1 MNIKHN
7 KLRNTGILFE
17 LLVRQI
23 TADTLSGFESKAVN
37 ILKKYFTKTELG
49 REYKLYELLNKNNR
63 LTESKSNMIIS
74 TIIETS
80 KQLNKSVLKRQKYN
94 LIKEIGD
101 NYNLEDFFK
110 TKIPNYKVYASL
122 YTLLEI
128 YSEEKTIN
136 PEYVILNKV
145 NILEYL
151 TSSKISEKEVKDNVF
166 EELKHQDKDVRI
178 LTYKILLEKFN
189 SKYIDLNLNQKLI
202 LKEYINSVDNTPK
215 LKEFY
220 NTKISDIKRNII
232 VLAEKVTDKATQI
245 KLKEIPNLL
254 TELGKNQ
261 QIDNKDIL
269 NLLQYYELIEELNN
283 IHGTSKKVN

>member
-23 TADTLSGFESKAVN
+23 TADTLSGSESKAVN

-49 REYKLYELLNKNNR
+49 REYKLYELLNKNNK
-63 LTESKSNMIIS
+63 LSESKANLIIN
-74 TIIETS
+74 TIVETS
-80 KQLNKSVLKRQKYN
+80 KQLNKSALKRQKYN
-94 LIKEIGD
+94 LIKEIGT
-101 NYNLEDFFK
+101 NYNLENFFK

-128 YSEEKTIN
+128 YSGGNIVSPN
-136 PEYVILNKV
+136 QIISNKV
-145 NILEYL
+145 NILEHL
-151 TSSKISEKEVKDNVF
+151 TSSKISEKNNKDDVF

-189 SKYIDLNLNQKLI
+189 SKYVNLNNNQKSV

-220 NTKISDIKRNII
+220 NTKINDIKRNLI

-254 TELGKNQ
+254 NEIGKNQ
-261 QIDNKDIL
+261 QVDSEHVL
-269 NLLQYYELIEELNN
+269 NLLQYYELLEELNN
-283 IHGTSKKVN
+283 IHGTHKKTN

>member
-145 NILEYL
+145 NILEHL

>member
-23 TADTLSGFESKAVN
+23 TADTLSGSESKAVN

-49 REYKLYELLNKNNR
+49 REYKLYELLNKNNK
-63 LTESKSNMIIS
+63 LTESKANVIIN
-74 TIIETS
+74 TIVETS
-80 KQLNKSVLKRQKYN
+80 KQLNKSALRRQKYN
-94 LIKEIGD
+94 LIKEIGN

-128 YSEEKTIN
+128 YSEEKVIN
-136 PEYVILNKV
+136 PEQVISNKI
-145 NILEYL
+145 NILEHL

-189 SKYIDLNLNQKLI
+189 SKYTNLNINQKLV

-220 NTKISDIKRNII
+220 NTKINDIKRNII

-254 TELGKNQ
+254 VELNKNQ
-261 QIDNKDIL
+261 QVDSEHVL
-269 NLLQYYELIEELNN
+269 NLLQYYELVEELNN
-283 IHGTSKKVN
+283 IHGTSKKAN

>member
-23 TADTLSGFESKAVN
+23 TADTLSGSESKAVN

-49 REYKLYELLNKNNR
+49 REYKLYELLNKNNK
-63 LTESKSNMIIS
+63 LTESKANVIID
-74 TIIETS
+74 TIVETS
-80 KQLNKSVLKRQKYN
+80 KQLNKSILRRQKYN
-94 LIKEIGD
+94 LIKEIRN

-110 TKIPNYKVYASL
+110 TKIPNYKIYASL

-136 PEYVILNKV
+136 PNQIITNKI
-145 NILEYL
+145 NILEHL
-151 TSSKISEKEVKDNVF
+151 TSSKISEKEIKDNVF

-189 SKYIDLNLNQKLI
+189 SKYTNLNLNQKLV
-202 LKEYINSVDNTPK
+202 LKEFINSVDNTPK

-220 NTKISDIKRNII
+220 NTKINDIKRNII

-245 KLKEIPNLL
+245 KLKELPNLL
-254 TELGKNQ
+254 VELNKNQ
-261 QIDNKDIL
+261 QVDNEEVL
-269 NLLQYYELIEELNN
+269 NLLQYYELLEELNN
-283 IHGTSKKVN
+283 IHGTSKKIN

>member
-23 TADTLSGFESKAVN
+23 TADTLSGFESKSVN

-49 REYKLYELLNKNNR
+49 REYKLYELLNKNNK
-63 LTESKSNMIIS
+63 LSESKANLIIN
-74 TIIETS
+74 TIVETS
-80 KQLNKSVLKRQKYN
+80 KQLNKSALRRQKYN
-94 LIKEIGD
+94 LIKEIGT
-101 NYNLEDFFK
+101 NYNLNDFFK

-128 YSEEKTIN
+128 YSGDNIN
-136 PEYVILNKV
+136 NPNQIISNKV
-145 NILEYL
+145 NILEHL
-151 TSSKISEKEVKDNVF
+151 TSSKISEKNTKDDVF
-166 EELKHQDKDVRI
+166 EELQHQDKDIRI

-189 SKYIDLNLNQKLI
+189 SKYINLNNNQKLV

-220 NTKISDIKRNII
+220 NTKINDIKKNII

-261 QIDNKDIL
+261 QVDNDSIL
-269 NLLQYYELIEELNN
+269 NLLQYYELVEELNN
-283 IHGTSKKVN
+283 IHGTSERAN

>member
-23 TADTLSGFESKAVN
+23 TADTLSGSESKAVN

-49 REYKLYELLNKNNR
+49 REYKLYELLNKNNK
-63 LTESKSNMIIS
+63 LTESKANVIIN
-74 TIIETS
+74 TIVETS
-80 KQLNKSVLKRQKYN
+80 KQLNKSALRRQKYN
-94 LIKEIGD
+94 LIKEIGN

-128 YSEEKTIN
+128 YSEEKAIN
-136 PEYVILNKV
+136 PEQVISNKI
-145 NILEYL
+145 NILEHL

-189 SKYIDLNLNQKLI
+189 SKYTNLNLNQKLV

-220 NTKISDIKRNII
+220 NTKINDIKRNII
-232 VLAEKVTDKATQI
+232 ILAEKVTDKATQI

-254 TELGKNQ
+254 VELNKNQ
-261 QIDNKDIL
+261 QVDSEHVL
-269 NLLQYYELIEELNN
+269 NLLQYYELVEELNN
-283 IHGTSKKVN
+283 IHGSSKKAN

>member
-136 PEYVILNKV
+136 PEYIILNKI
-145 NILEYL
+145 NILEHL

-283 IHGTSKKVN
+283 IHGTSEKIN

>member
-23 TADTLSGFESKAVN
+23 TADTLSGSESKAVN

-49 REYKLYELLNKNNR
+49 REYKLYELLNKNNK
-63 LTESKSNMIIS
+63 LNESKANVIIN
-74 TIIETS
+74 TIVETS
-80 KQLNKSVLKRQKYN
+80 KQLNKSALRRQKYN
-94 LIKEIGD
+94 LIKEIGN

-128 YSEEKTIN
+128 YSEEKAIN
-136 PEYVILNKV
+136 PEQVISNKI
-145 NILEYL
+145 NILEHL

-189 SKYIDLNLNQKLI
+189 SKYTNLNINQKLV

-220 NTKISDIKRNII
+220 NTKINDIKRNII
-232 VLAEKVTDKATQI
+232 ILAEKVTDKATQI

-254 TELGKNQ
+254 VELNKNQ
-261 QIDNKDIL
+261 QVDSEHVL
-269 NLLQYYELIEELNN
+269 NLLQYYELVEELNN
-283 IHGTSKKVN
+283 IHGTSKKAN

>member
-1 MNIKHN
+1 MNVKHN

-136 PEYVILNKV
+136 PEYIILNKI
-145 NILEYL
+145 NILEHL
-151 TSSKISEKEVKDNVF
+151 TSSRISEKEVKDNVF

-202 LKEYINSVDNTPK
+202 LREYINSVDNTPK

-283 IHGTSKKVN
+283 IHGTSEKVN

>member
-23 TADTLSGFESKAVN
+23 TADTLSGSESKAVN

-49 REYKLYELLNKNNR
+49 REYKLYEFLNKNNK
-63 LTESKSNMIIS
+63 LSESKANLIIN
-74 TIIETS
+74 TIIDTS
-80 KQLNKSVLKRQKYN
+80 KQLNKSALRKQKYN
-94 LIKEIGD
+94 LIKEIG
-101 NYNLEDFFK
+101 NSYNLDNFFK

-128 YSEEKTIN
+128 YGGGNIIN
-136 PEYVILNKV
+136 PNQIVSNKI
-145 NILEYL
+145 NILEHL
-151 TSSKISEKEVKDNVF
+151 TSSKISDKNTKDDVF
-166 EELKHQDKDVRI
+166 EELQHQDKDVRI
-178 LTYKILLEKFN
+178 LTYKILMEKFN
-189 SKYIDLNLNQKLI
+189 NKYVDLNTNQKLV
-202 LKEYINSVDNTPK
+202 LKEFINSVDNTPK

-220 NTKISDIKRNII
+220 NTKINDIKRNLI

-261 QIDNKDIL
+261 QVDSENVL
-269 NLLQYYELIEELNN
+269 NLLQYYELLEELNN
-283 IHGTSKKVN
+283 IHGTHKKIN

>member
-23 TADTLSGFESKAVN
+23 TADTLSGSESKAVN

-49 REYKLYELLNKNNR
+49 REYKLYELLNKNNK
-63 LTESKSNMIIS
+63 LTESKANVIIN
-74 TIIETS
+74 TIVETS
-80 KQLNKSVLKRQKYN
+80 KQLNKSDLRRQKYN
-94 LIKEIGD
+94 LIKEIGN

-128 YSEEKTIN
+128 YSEEKAIN
-136 PEYVILNKV
+136 PEQVISNKI
-145 NILEYL
+145 NILEHL

-189 SKYIDLNLNQKLI
+189 SKYTNLNINQKLV

-220 NTKISDIKRNII
+220 NTKINDIKRNII

-254 TELGKNQ
+254 VELNKNQ
-261 QIDNKDIL
+261 QVDSEHVL
-269 NLLQYYELIEELNN
+269 NLLQYYELVEELNN
-283 IHGTSKKVN
+283 IHGTSKKAN

>member
-23 TADTLSGFESKAVN
+23 TADTLSGSESKAVN

-49 REYKLYELLNKNNR
+49 REYKLYELLNKNNK
-63 LTESKSNMIIS
+63 LNESKANVIIN
-74 TIIETS
+74 TIVETS
-80 KQLNKSVLKRQKYN
+80 KQLNKSALKRQKYN
-94 LIKEIGD
+94 LIKEIGN

-128 YSEEKTIN
+128 YSEEKAIN
-136 PEYVILNKV
+136 PEQVILNKI
-145 NILEYL
+145 NILEHL

-189 SKYIDLNLNQKLI
+189 SKYTNLNINQKLV

-220 NTKISDIKRNII
+220 NTKINDIKRNII
-232 VLAEKVTDKATQI
+232 ILAEKVTDRATQI

-254 TELGKNQ
+254 VELNKNQ
-261 QIDNKDIL
+261 QVDSEHVL
-269 NLLQYYELIEELNN
+269 NLLQYYELVEELNN
-283 IHGTSKKVN
+283 IHGTSKKAN

>member
-23 TADTLSGFESKAVN
+23 TADTLSGSESKAVN

-49 REYKLYELLNKNNR
+49 REYKLYELLNKNNK
-63 LTESKSNMIIS
+63 LNESKANVIIN
-74 TIIETS
+74 TIVETS
-80 KQLNKSVLKRQKYN
+80 KQLNKSALRRQKYN
-94 LIKEIGD
+94 LIKEIGN

-128 YSEEKTIN
+128 YSEEKAIN
-136 PEYVILNKV
+136 PEQVILNKI
-145 NILEYL
+145 NILEHL

-189 SKYIDLNLNQKLI
+189 SKYTNLNINQKLV

-220 NTKISDIKRNII
+220 NTKINDIKRNII
-232 VLAEKVTDKATQI
+232 ILAEKVTDKATQI

-254 TELGKNQ
+254 IELNKNQ
-261 QIDNKDIL
+261 QVDSEHVL
-269 NLLQYYELIEELNN
+269 NLLQYYELVEELNN
-283 IHGTSKKVN
+283 IHGTSKKAN

>member
-23 TADTLSGFESKAVN
+23 TADTLSGSESKAVN

-49 REYKLYELLNKNNR
+49 REYKLYELLNKNNK
-63 LTESKSNMIIS
+63 LNESKANVIIN
-74 TIIETS
+74 TIVETS
-80 KQLNKSVLKRQKYN
+80 KQLNKSALKRQKYN
-94 LIKEIGD
+94 LIKEIGN

-110 TKIPNYKVYASL
+110 TKTPNYKVYASL

-128 YSEEKTIN
+128 YSEEKAIN
-136 PEYVILNKV
+136 PEQVISNKI
-145 NILEYL
+145 NILEHL

-189 SKYIDLNLNQKLI
+189 SKYTNLNINQKLV

-220 NTKISDIKRNII
+220 NTKINDIKRNII
-232 VLAEKVTDKATQI
+232 ILAEKVTDKATQI

-254 TELGKNQ
+254 VELNKNQ
-261 QIDNKDIL
+261 QVDSEHVL
-269 NLLQYYELIEELNN
+269 NLLQYYELVEELNN
-283 IHGTSKKVN
+283 IHGTSKKAN

>member
-23 TADTLSGFESKAVN
+23 TADTLSGSESKAVN

-49 REYKLYELLNKNNR
+49 REYKLYELLNKNNK
-63 LTESKSNMIIS
+63 LSESKANLIIN
-74 TIIETS
+74 TIVETS
-80 KQLNKSVLKRQKYN
+80 KQLNKSALKRQKYN
-94 LIKEIGD
+94 LIKEIGT
-101 NYNLEDFFK
+101 NYNLENFFK

-128 YSEEKTIN
+128 YSGSNIVSPN
-136 PEYVILNKV
+136 QIISNKV
-145 NILEYL
+145 NILEHL
-151 TSSKISEKEVKDNVF
+151 TSSKISEKNNKDDVF

-189 SKYIDLNLNQKLI
+189 SKYVNLNNNQKSV

-220 NTKISDIKRNII
+220 NTKINDIKRNLI

-254 TELGKNQ
+254 NEIGKNQ
-261 QIDNKDIL
+261 QVDSEHVL
-269 NLLQYYELIEELNN
+269 NLLQYYELVEELNN
-283 IHGTSKKVN
+283 IHGTSKRAN

>member
-23 TADTLSGFESKAVN
+23 TADTLSGSESKAVN

-49 REYKLYELLNKNNR
+49 REYKLYELLNKNNK
-63 LTESKSNMIIS
+63 LTESKANVIIN
-74 TIIETS
+74 TIVETS
-80 KQLNKSVLKRQKYN
+80 KQLNKSALRRQKYN
-94 LIKEIGD
+94 LIKEIGN

-128 YSEEKTIN
+128 YSEEKAIN
-136 PEYVILNKV
+136 PEQVISNKI
-145 NILEYL
+145 NILEHL

-189 SKYIDLNLNQKLI
+189 SKYTNLNINQKLV
-202 LKEYINSVDNTPK
+202 LKEYINSVNNTPK

-220 NTKISDIKRNII
+220 NTKINDIKRNII

-254 TELGKNQ
+254 VELNKNQ
-261 QIDNKDIL
+261 QVNSEHVL
-269 NLLQYYELIEELNN
+269 NLLQYYELVEELNN
-283 IHGTSKKVN
+283 IHGTSKKAN

>member
-23 TADTLSGFESKAVN
+23 TADTLSGSESKAVN

-136 PEYVILNKV
+136 PEYIILNKI
-145 NILEYL
+145 NILEHL
-151 TSSKISEKEVKDNVF
+151 TSSRISEKEVKDNVF

-283 IHGTSKKVN
+283 IHGTSEKIN

>member
-23 TADTLSGFESKAVN
+23 TADTLSGSESKAVN

-49 REYKLYELLNKNNR
+49 REYKLYELLNKNNK
-63 LTESKSNMIIS
+63 LSESKANLIIN
-74 TIIETS
+74 TIVETS
-80 KQLNKSVLKRQKYN
+80 KQLNKSALKRQKYN
-94 LIKEIGD
+94 LIKEIGT
-101 NYNLEDFFK
+101 NYNLENFFK

-128 YSEEKTIN
+128 YSGGNIVSPN
-136 PEYVILNKV
+136 QIISNKV
-145 NILEYL
+145 NILEHL
-151 TSSKISEKEVKDNVF
+151 TSSKISEKNNKDDVF

-189 SKYIDLNLNQKLI
+189 SKYVNLNNNQKSV

-220 NTKISDIKRNII
+220 NTKINDIKRNLI

-254 TELGKNQ
+254 NEIGKNQ
-261 QIDNKDIL
+261 QVDSEHVL
-269 NLLQYYELIEELNN
+269 NLLQYYELVEELNN
-283 IHGTSKKVN
+283 IHGTSKRAN

>member
-1 MNIKHN
+1 MNVKHN

-23 TADTLSGFESKAVN
+23 TADTLSGSESKAVN

-136 PEYVILNKV
+136 PEYIILNKI
-145 NILEYL
+145 NILEHL
-151 TSSKISEKEVKDNVF
+151 TSSRISEKEVKDNVF

-283 IHGTSKKVN
+283 IHGTSEKVN

>member
-23 TADTLSGFESKAVN
+23 TADTLSGSESKAVN

-49 REYKLYELLNKNNR
+49 REYKLYELLNKNNK
-63 LTESKSNMIIS
+63 LTESKANVIIN
-74 TIIETS
+74 TIVETS

-94 LIKEIGD
+94 LIKEIGN
-101 NYNLEDFFK
+101 NYNLENFFK

-128 YSEEKTIN
+128 YSEEKALN
-136 PEYVILNKV
+136 PNQVISNKI
-145 NILEYL
+145 NILEHL

-189 SKYIDLNLNQKLI
+189 SKYTNLNLNQKLV

-220 NTKISDIKRNII
+220 NTKINDIKRNII

-254 TELGKNQ
+254 TELNKNQ
-261 QIDNKDIL
+261 QVDSEHVL
-269 NLLQYYELIEELNN
+269 NLLQYYELVEELNN
-283 IHGTSKKVN
+283 IHGTLKKTN

>member
-1 MNIKHN
+1 
-7 KLRNTGILFE
+7 
-17 LLVRQI
+17 
-23 TADTLSGFESKAVN
+23 
-37 ILKKYFTKTELG
+37 
-49 REYKLYELLNKNNR
+49 
-63 LTESKSNMIIS
+63 MIIS

-136 PEYVILNKV
+136 PEYIILNKI
-145 NILEYL
+145 NILEHL
-151 TSSKISEKEVKDNVF
+151 TSSRISEKEVKDNVF

-189 SKYIDLNLNQKLI
+189 SKYIDLNLR
-202 LKEYINSVDNTPK
+202 LKY
-215 LKEFY
+215 
-220 NTKISDIKRNII
+220 R
-232 VLAEKVTDKATQI
+232 
-245 KLKEIPNLL
+245 
-254 TELGKNQ
+254 
-261 QIDNKDIL
+261 
-269 NLLQYYELIEELNN
+269 
-283 IHGTSKKVN
+283 H

>member
-23 TADTLSGFESKAVN
+23 TADTLSGSESKAVN

-49 REYKLYELLNKNNR
+49 REYKLYELLNKNNK
-63 LTESKSNMIIS
+63 LTESKANVIIN
-74 TIIETS
+74 TIVETS
-80 KQLNKSVLKRQKYN
+80 KQLNKSALRRQKYN
-94 LIKEIGD
+94 LIKEIGN

-128 YSEEKTIN
+128 YSEEKAIN
-136 PEYVILNKV
+136 PEQVISNKI
-145 NILEYL
+145 NILEHL

-189 SKYIDLNLNQKLI
+189 SKYTNLNINQKLV

-220 NTKISDIKRNII
+220 NTKINDIKRNII

-254 TELGKNQ
+254 VELNKNQ
-261 QIDNKDIL
+261 QVDSEHVL
-269 NLLQYYELIEELNN
+269 NLLQYYELVEELNN
-283 IHGTSKKVN
+283 IHGTSKKAN

>member
-23 TADTLSGFESKAVN
+23 TADTLSGSESKAVN

-49 REYKLYELLNKNNR
+49 REYKLYELLNKNNK
-63 LTESKSNMIIS
+63 LTESKANVIID
-74 TIIETS
+74 TIVETS
-80 KQLNKSVLKRQKYN
+80 KQLNKSILRRQKYN
-94 LIKEIGD
+94 LIKEIRN

-110 TKIPNYKVYASL
+110 TKIPNYKIYASL

-136 PEYVILNKV
+136 PNQVITNKI
-145 NILEYL
+145 NILEHL
-151 TSSKISEKEVKDNVF
+151 TSSKISEKEIKDNVF

-189 SKYIDLNLNQKLI
+189 SKYTNLNLNQKLV
-202 LKEYINSVDNTPK
+202 LKEFINSVDNTPK

-220 NTKISDIKRNII
+220 NTKINDIKRNII

-245 KLKEIPNLL
+245 KLKELPNLL
-254 TELGKNQ
+254 VELNKNQ
-261 QIDNKDIL
+261 QVDNEEVL
-269 NLLQYYELIEELNN
+269 NLLQYYELLEELNN
-283 IHGTSKKVN
+283 IHGTSKKIN

>member
-23 TADTLSGFESKAVN
+23 TADTLSGSESKAVN

-49 REYKLYELLNKNNR
+49 REYKLYELLNKNNK
-63 LTESKSNMIIS
+63 LTESKANVIID
-74 TIIETS
+74 TIVETS
-80 KQLNKSVLKRQKYN
+80 KQLNKSILRRQKYN
-94 LIKEIGD
+94 LIKEIRN

-110 TKIPNYKVYASL
+110 TKIPNYKIYASL

-136 PEYVILNKV
+136 PNQVITNKI
-145 NILEYL
+145 NILEHL
-151 TSSKISEKEVKDNVF
+151 TSSKISKKEIKDNVF

-189 SKYIDLNLNQKLI
+189 SKYTNLNLNQKLV
-202 LKEYINSVDNTPK
+202 LKEFINSVDNTPK

-220 NTKISDIKRNII
+220 NTKINDIKRNII

-245 KLKEIPNLL
+245 KLKELPNLL
-254 TELGKNQ
+254 VELNKNQ
-261 QIDNKDIL
+261 QVDNEEVL
-269 NLLQYYELIEELNN
+269 NLLQYYELLEELNN
-283 IHGTSKKVN
+283 IHGTSKKIN

>member
-23 TADTLSGFESKAVN
+23 TADTLSGSESKAVN

-49 REYKLYELLNKNNR
+49 REYKLYELLNKNNK
-63 LTESKSNMIIS
+63 LTESKANVIIN
-74 TIIETS
+74 TIVETS
-80 KQLNKSVLKRQKYN
+80 KQLNKSALRRQKYN
-94 LIKEIGD
+94 LIKEIGN

-128 YSEEKTIN
+128 YSEEKAIN
-136 PEYVILNKV
+136 PEQVISNKI
-145 NILEYL
+145 NILEHL

-189 SKYIDLNLNQKLI
+189 SKYTNLNINQKLV

-220 NTKISDIKRNII
+220 NTKINDIKRNII

-254 TELGKNQ
+254 VELNKNQ
-261 QIDNKDIL
+261 QVNSEHVL
-269 NLLQYYELIEELNN
+269 NLLQYYELVEELNN
-283 IHGTSKKVN
+283 IHGTSKKAN

>member
-23 TADTLSGFESKAVN
+23 TADTLSGSESKAVN

-49 REYKLYELLNKNNR
+49 REYKLYELLNKNNK
-63 LTESKSNMIIS
+63 LTESKANVIID
-74 TIIETS
+74 TIVETS
-80 KQLNKSVLKRQKYN
+80 KQLNKSILKRQKYN
-94 LIKEIGD
+94 LIKEIRN

-110 TKIPNYKVYASL
+110 TKIPNYKIYASL

-128 YSEEKTIN
+128 YNEEKTIN
-136 PEYVILNKV
+136 PNQVITNII
-145 NILEYL
+145 NILEHL
-151 TSSKISEKEVKDNVF
+151 TSSKISEKEIKDNVF

-189 SKYIDLNLNQKLI
+189 SKYTNLNLNQKLV
-202 LKEYINSVDNTPK
+202 LKEFINSVDNTPK

-220 NTKISDIKRNII
+220 NTKINDIKRNII

-245 KLKEIPNLL
+245 KLKELPNLL
-254 TELGKNQ
+254 VELNKNQ
-261 QIDNKDIL
+261 QVDNEEVL
-269 NLLQYYELIEELNN
+269 NLLQYYELLEELNN
-283 IHGTSKKVN
+283 IHGTSKKTN